1 MTQGTPAAPGA
12 MGGMQE
18 AGMMEQGAKGGMK
31 TFYIPGYEGVGVGD
45 MVNLKVVALDED
57 TGDLEVEWAGKAG
70 GGMRGESESYTPEE
84 VPEEAF
90 T

>member
-1 MTQGTPAAPGA
+1 MAMMQGTPEAPGA

-18 AGMMEQGAKGGMK
+18 SGMMEQGAKGGMK
-31 TFYIPGYEGVGVGD
+31 TFYIPGYEGVAVGD
-45 MVNLKVVALDED
+45 TVNLKVVALDED

-70 GGMRGESESYTPEE
+70 GESESENYTPEE